1 MVAVQGDRKTWSRS
15 HTIGHV
21 AGLLSCGFAMAR
33 RPSFRPSLDSD
44 LYGGAHVPL
53 ATKFGG
59 QVCAKDDKHQSWD
72 VALSPYTSSKT
83 NEVKISVE
91 KCAHADQILRA

>member
-1 MVAVQGDRKTWSRS
+1 M
-15 HTIGHV
+15 
-21 AGLLSCGFAMAR
+21 
-33 RPSFRPSLDSD
+33 
-44 LYGGAHVPL
+44 PL